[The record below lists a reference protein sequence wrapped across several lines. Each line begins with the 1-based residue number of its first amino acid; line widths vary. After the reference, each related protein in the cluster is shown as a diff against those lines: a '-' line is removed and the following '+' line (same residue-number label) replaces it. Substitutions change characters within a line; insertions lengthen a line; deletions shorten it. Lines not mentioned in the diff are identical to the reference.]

1 MSENPKYVFIP
12 KARLMV
18 LLGGNQLIKNHTL
31 ALFELVKNAY
41 DADANMINVTLLDVD
56 KLGGMIVIYILPVN
70 MMAKLV
76 LISG

>member
-1 MSENPKYVFIP
+1 M
-12 KARLMV
+12 
-18 LLGGNQLIKNHTL
+18 IKNHTL